1 MKDVASVAKHLIGQN
16 TIEHTSL
23 QISQHKNNGGKDSG
37 CISALVVSTAARPPC
52 CCRAVRLSR
61 AVFFNET
68 NVMATSV
75 ISSVAVLILLNPQ
88 TWVEAEM
95 DNPEPFVFVLTINYV

>member
-16 TIEHTSL
+16 TIEHTSW
-23 QISQHKNNGGKDSG
+23 QILSIKTRAVKM
-37 CISALVVSTAARPPC
+37 AVASTAARPPC

-95 DNPEPFVFVLTINYV
+95 DNPEPFVFVLTIIINYV

>member
-16 TIEHTSL
+16 TIEYTSCQML
-23 QISQHKNNGGKDSG
+23 TLNTMAVKM
-37 CISALVVSTAARPPC
+37 AVASTAARPPC

-61 AVFFNET
+61 TVFFNET

-75 ISSVAVLILLNPQ
+75 ISSVAVLILLNLR

-95 DNPEPFVFVLTINYV
+95 DNPEQFVFVL